1 MTDDRKLKT
10 KRDMSKRTLTLILL
24 CTILALPTMA
34 QGRKN
39 VRINEIMVQQ
49 DSTGGNGWI
58 EFYNSSYST
67 NAVEKM
73 FITTLPHDYITNY
86 IKAVTDTSKLKPN
99 KVLLNLCEQRPMDI
113 YEIPRGDERNTKIGP
128 RTHFVM
134 EADGDTRLGTFHLP
148 FTLKGGQDN
157 YVALYDVNGDLVD
170 EVTVPA
176 SLKPGETYSIQQEGR
191 LPTAL
196 GEGKW
201 IVRTGD
207 PEWIVVYDEAKK
219 DSTKIMNTITKGNYN
234 NREVNENIEKFREED
249 PHGYWIAL
257 LAMSVVFSAL
267 ALLYI
272 LFKLFG
278 KFASRNLNDDSKE
291 QAAAPVASSAA
302 DVLATSADLDGE
314 KMAAIC
320 FALYQHL
327 NAHDNESGVLTLA
340 PRDGTAWSTKPGLM
354 RELPVI
360 KK

>member
-1 MTDDRKLKT
+1 M
-10 KRDMSKRTLTLILL
+10 LL
-24 CTILALPTMA
+24 CTILALPTLA

-39 VRINEIMVQQ
+39 VRINEVMVQQ

-73 FITTLPHDYITNY
+73 FITTLSRDEVQKH

-99 KVLLNLCEQRPMDI
+99 KVLIEWCKERPMDI
-113 YEIPRGDERNTKIGP
+113 YEIPRGDERNTKIAP
-128 RTHFVM
+128 RAHFVM
-134 EADGDTRLGTFHLP
+134 EADGDVKAGTFHLP
-148 FTLKGGQDN
+148 FTLKAGQNN

-170 EVTVPA
+170 DVTIPA
-176 SLKPGETYSIQQEGR
+176 SLKPGETYAIEAEGR
-191 LPTAL
+191 LPSVLDDGQT
-196 GEGKW
+196 
-201 IVRTGD
+201 
-207 PEWIVVYDEAKK
+207 EWIVK
-219 DSTKIMNTITKGNYN
+219 DGKTKDTAITKGNYN
-234 NREVNENIEKFREED
+234 AREVNENIEKFREED

-278 KFASRNLNDDSKE
+278 KFASRNLSEDKE
-291 QAAAPVASSAA
+291 KAVVPAAAPVAAMPVSSG
-302 DVLATSADLDGE
+302 DLDGE

-327 NAHDNESGVLTLA
+327 NAHDQESGVLTLT

>member
-1 MTDDRKLKT
+1 
-10 KRDMSKRTLTLILL
+10 MSKRVLTLILL
-24 CTILALPTMA
+24 CAILALPTLA

-39 VRINEIMVQQ
+39 VRINEVMVQQ

-73 FITTLPHDYITNY
+73 FITTLSREEVQKH

-99 KVLLNLCEQRPMDI
+99 KVLIEWCKERPMDI
-113 YEIPRGDERNTKIGP
+113 YEIPRGDERNTKIAP

-134 EADGDTRLGTFHLP
+134 EADGDVKAGTFHLP
-148 FTLKGGQDN
+148 FTLKAGQDN

-170 EVTVPA
+170 DVTIPA
-176 SLKPGETYSIQQEGR
+176 SLKPGETYAIEKEGR
-191 LPTAL
+191 LPSVLDDGQT
-196 GEGKW
+196 GW
-201 IVRTGD
+201 IV
-207 PEWIVVYDEAKK
+207 K
-219 DSTKIMNTITKGNYN
+219 DGKTKETAITKGNYN
-234 NREVNENIEKFREED
+234 AREVNENIEKFREED

-267 ALLYI
+267 ALLY
-272 LFKLFG
+272 LCFKLFG
-278 KFASRNLNDDSKE
+278 KFASRNLREDKE
-291 QAAAPVASSAA
+291 QATVPAPAQAAAVPAGG
-302 DVLATSADLDGE
+302 DLDGE

-327 NAHDNESGVLTLA
+327 NAHDNESGVLTLT
-340 PRDGTAWSTKPGLM
+340 PRDGSTWASKTSLM
-354 RELPVI
+354 RELPV